1 MLSYISAKEAAEKWN
16 ISQEVQD
23 MLSYISAKE
32 AAEKWNISQRR
43 VAILCSEARISGAMM
58 VGNMW
63 IIPANAE
70 KPIDKRTVRYEKT
83 HKVELKPFVKWVG
96 GKGQLIEEIEK
107 MLPSDGEKVLT
118 KYAEPMVGGGALLF
132 NVLSR
137 YQFDELYIS
146 DINPELINAYIAIK
160 QNVEALIKRLN
171 EMQMT
176 FLPLDENGRK
186 YYYYNVRDKFNTVKL
201 SDSTSTEKA
210 AYFIFLNKTCFNGLY
225 RVNRKGLFNVPM
237 GSYKNPTICD
247 ADNLRNIHEALQNV
261 TIVCGDYSQ
270 SQSFIDSETFVYL
283 DPPYR
288 PISETSA
295 FTSYNSDAFD
305 DNEQIRLAKF
315 IDEINAAGAKIVLSN
330 SDPKNVNEE
339 DNFFDNLYKNYKIN
353 RVEASRAINSKGDKR
368 GKINELLICN

>member
-1 MLSYISAKEAAEKWN
+1 
-16 ISQEVQD
+16 

-83 HKVELKPFVKWVG
+83 HKVELKPFIKWVG

-201 SDSTSTEKA
+201 SDSTSAEKA

>member
-1 MLSYISAKEAAEKWN
+1 
-16 ISQEVQD
+16 

-201 SDSTSTEKA
+201 SDSTSAEKA

-295 FTSYNSDAFD
+295 FTSYNSDVFD

>member
-1 MLSYISAKEAAEKWN
+1 
-16 ISQEVQD
+16 

-201 SDSTSTEKA
+201 SDSTSAEKA

-225 RVNRKGLFNVPM
+225 RVNRKGLFNVPI

-315 IDEINAAGAKIVLSN
+315 IDEINATGAKIVLSN

>member
-1 MLSYISAKEAAEKWN
+1 
-16 ISQEVQD
+16 
-23 MLSYISAKE
+23 
-32 AAEKWNISQRR
+32 
-43 VAILCSEARISGAMM
+43 MM

>member
-1 MLSYISAKEAAEKWN
+1 
-16 ISQEVQD
+16 
-23 MLSYISAKE
+23 
-32 AAEKWNISQRR
+32 
-43 VAILCSEARISGAMM
+43 
-58 VGNMW
+58 
-63 IIPANAE
+63 
-70 KPIDKRTVRYEKT
+70 
-83 HKVELKPFVKWVG
+83 
-96 GKGQLIEEIEK
+96 

-186 YYYYNVRDKFNTVKL
+186 YYYYNVRDKFNTAKL
-201 SDSTSTEKA
+201 SDSTSAEKA

>member
-1 MLSYISAKEAAEKWN
+1 
-16 ISQEVQD
+16 

-43 VAILCSEARISGAMM
+43 VATLCSEERISGAMM

-63 IIPANAE
+63 IIPVNAE

-83 HKVELKPFVKWVG
+83 HKIELKPFVKWVG
-96 GKGQLIEEIEK
+96 GKGQLIDEIEK
-107 MLPSDGEKVLT
+107 LFLANGKTAT
-118 KYAEPMVGGGALLF
+118 KYAEPMVGGGALF
-132 NVLSR
+132 FSMLSK
-137 YQFDELYIS
+137 YQFEELYIS
-146 DINPELINAYIAIK
+146 DINAELINAYVAIK
-160 QNVEALIKRLN
+160 RDVETLIERLK

-176 FLPLDENGRK
+176 FLPLDENSRK
-186 YYYYNVRDKFNTVKL
+186 FYYYSVRDKFNTVKL
-201 SDSTSTEKA
+201 NDGTSTEKA
-210 AYFIFLNKTCFNGLY
+210 ALFIFLNKTCFNGLY

-237 GSYKNPTICD
+237 GAFKNPTICD
-247 ADNLRNIHEALQNV
+247 AENLRNIHNALQNV
-261 TIVCGDYSQ
+261 AIVCGDYTLSK
-270 SQSFIDSETFVYL
+270 SFIDNKTFVYI

-330 SDPKNVNEE
+330 SDPKNVNPE
-339 DNFFDNLYKNYKIN
+339 DNFFDDLYKSYRIH
-353 RVEASRAINSKGDKR
+353 RVSATRMINSNAEKR
-368 GKINELLICN
+368 GKISELLICN

>member
-1 MLSYISAKEAAEKWN
+1 MLSF
-16 ISQEVQD
+16 
-23 MLSYISAKE
+23 ISAKE

-83 HKVELKPFVKWVG
+83 HKVELKPFIKWVG

-137 YQFDELYIS
+137 HQFDELYIS

-201 SDSTSTEKA
+201 SDSTSAEKA

-305 DNEQIRLAKF
+305 DSEQIRLAKF

>member
-1 MLSYISAKEAAEKWN
+1 MLSF
-16 ISQEVQD
+16 
-23 MLSYISAKE
+23 ISAKE

-186 YYYYNVRDKFNTVKL
+186 YYYYNVRDKFNTAKL
-201 SDSTSTEKA
+201 SDSTSAEKA

>member
-1 MLSYISAKEAAEKWN
+1 
-16 ISQEVQD
+16 

-83 HKVELKPFVKWVG
+83 HKVELKPFLKWAG

-146 DINPELINAYIAIK
+146 DINPELINAYMAIK

-176 FLPLDENGRK
+176 FLSLDENGRK

-201 SDSTSTEKA
+201 SDNTSAEKA

>member
-1 MLSYISAKEAAEKWN
+1 
-16 ISQEVQD
+16 